1 MTDIVKLE
9 SVKKSDYRFLYVLL
23 SQRKSLA
30 NISHK
35 RMPTFGEHIRFVK
48 SRPYSKWYVIYHQ
61 RKKIGAIYLSKQNE
75 IGIHLMREYEKKSI
89 YLESI
94 KKLIVEN
101 PRNRYLANISPQN
114 KNYIRI
120 FKDLGFNL
128 IQHTYERDETEIS

>member
-1 MTDIVKLE
+1 
-9 SVKKSDYRFLYVLL
+9 
-23 SQRKSLA
+23 
-30 NISHK
+30 
-35 RMPTFGEHIRFVK
+35 MPSFDEHVRFVNSK
-48 SRPYSKWYVIYHQ
+48 PYSKWYVIYHQ

-101 PRNRYLANISPQN
+101 PRNRYLAKISPQN

>member
-1 MTDIVKLE
+1 MVKLE

-23 SQRKSLA
+23 SQRRSLA

-35 RMPTFGEHIRFVK
+35 RMPPFGEHIRFVK
-48 SRPYSKWYVIYHQ
+48 SKPYSKWYVIYHQ

-75 IGIHLMREYEKKSI
+75 IGIHLMREYEKKPI

-101 PRNRYLANISPQN
+101 PKSRYLANISPQN
-114 KNYIRI
+114 KKYIRI
-120 FKDLGFNL
+120 FKELGFNL
-128 IQHTYERDETEIS
+128 IQHTYERDETRIS

>member
-23 SQRKSLA
+23 SQRRSLA

-120 FKDLGFNL
+120 FKELGFNL
-128 IQHTYERDETEIS
+128 IQYTYERDETEIS